1 MMHNIYRKKTV
12 STAICFL
19 QAEEYFEYVNS
30 ILGKVI
36 AMIYDNIG
44 QLIGRTPMVRLHLNK
59 PEIKAELLAKV
70 ESFNPGGSIK
80 DRVGAHMLLDAEEKG
95 LISPGATIIEPTS
108 GNTGVG
114 LALVCAVKGYKL
126 ILTMPENMSIERR
139 LLLKA
144 YGAELILTPKELGMQ
159 GAVDKANELKQ
170 QNPNSFIPQQFS
182 NPTNPLAHELTT
194 AKEILED
201 TNGNINIF
209 VASIG
214 TGGTLCG
221 CAKTLK
227 KFNNNI
233 KIYGIEPENSPLITQ
248 GKASSHKIQG
258 IGANFIPK
266 NYNNQFVDEV
276 LTVNESVA
284 LKTARNL
291 AQKEGILCGIS
302 SGANVA
308 KALELAQKE
317 ENRGKIIV
325 TIICDTG
332 ERYLS
337 NELFNYDR

>member
-1 MMHNIYRKKTV
+1 MNIYT
-12 STAICFL
+12 
-19 QAEEYFEYVNS
+19 N
-30 ILGKVI
+30 ILE
-36 AMIYDNIG
+36 
-44 QLIGRTPMVRLHLNK
+44 LIGKTPLVEIKKLNK
-59 PEIKAELLAKV
+59 TGVARVFVKL
-70 ESFNPGGSIK
+70 ESKNLGGSIK
-80 DRVGAHMLLDAEEKG
+80 DRPALFMIEEAEKQG
-95 LISPGATIIEPTS
+95 LINKDTIIIEPTS

-126 ILTMPENMSIERR
+126 ILTMPENMSLERR
-139 LLLKA
+139 ALLKA

-170 QNPNSFIPQQFS
+170 QNKNSFIPQQFS

-194 AKEILED
+194 AKEILKD
-201 TNGNINIF
+201 TDGNIDIF
-209 VASIG
+209 IASIG
-214 TGGTLCG
+214 TAGTLCG

-227 KFNNNI
+227 KYNNNI
-233 KIYGIEPENSPLITQ
+233 KIYGVEPQNSPLITQ

-258 IGANFIPK
+258 IGANFIPE
-266 NYNNQFVDEV
+266 NYNKEFVDEV
-276 LTVNESVA
+276 LTVNENIA
-284 LKTARNL
+284 LETARDL

-308 KALELAQKE
+308 TALKLAQKE

-337 NELFNYDR
+337 SELFNYDR

>member
-1 MMHNIYRKKTV
+1 MNICT
-12 STAICFL
+12 
-19 QAEEYFEYVNS
+19 N
-30 ILGKVI
+30 ILE
-36 AMIYDNIG
+36 
-44 QLIGRTPMVRLHLNK
+44 LIGKTPLIELKTLNK
-59 PEIKAELLAKV
+59 NGVARVLVKL
-70 ESFNPGGSIK
+70 ESKNLGGSIK
-80 DRVGAHMLLDAEEKG
+80 DRPALFMIEEAEKQG
-95 LISPGATIIEPTS
+95 LINKETLIIEPTS

-126 ILTMPENMSIERR
+126 ILTMPENMSLERR

-144 YGAELILTPKELGMQ
+144 YGAELILTPKEFGMQ
-159 GAVDKANELKQ
+159 GAVDKANELQRK
-170 QNPNSFIPQQFS
+170 NPNSFIPQQFS

-194 AKEILED
+194 AQEIIKD
-201 TNGNINIF
+201 TDGNIDIF

-221 CAKTLK
+221 CAKALK
-227 KFNNNI
+227 AFNNNI
-233 KIYGIEPENSPLITQ
+233 KVFGVEPENSPLITQ

-258 IGANFIPK
+258 IGANFIPE
-266 NYNNQFVDEV
+266 NYNKVFVDEV
-276 LTVNESVA
+276 LTVNENIA
-284 LKTARNL
+284 LETARNL

-337 NELFNYDR
+337 SELFNYDR

>member
-1 MMHNIYRKKTV
+1 MNICT
-12 STAICFL
+12 
-19 QAEEYFEYVNS
+19 N
-30 ILGKVI
+30 IL
-36 AMIYDNIG
+36 D
-44 QLIGRTPMVRLHLNK
+44 LIGKTPLVELKTLNK
-59 PEIKAELLAKV
+59 NGVARVFVKL
-70 ESFNPGGSIK
+70 ESKNLGGSIK
-80 DRVGAHMLLDAEEKG
+80 DRPALFMIEEAEKQG
-95 LISPGATIIEPTS
+95 LINKETLIIEPTS

-126 ILTMPENMSIERR
+126 ILTMPENMSLERR

-159 GAVDKANELKQ
+159 GAVDKANELQ
-170 QNPNSFIPQQFS
+170 RQNPNSFIPQQFS

-194 AKEILED
+194 AKEIIKD
-201 TNGNINIF
+201 TDGNIDIF
-209 VASIG
+209 IASIG

-221 CAKTLK
+221 CAKALK
-227 KFNNNI
+227 EFNNNI
-233 KIYGIEPENSPLITQ
+233 KVYGIEPENSPLITQ

-258 IGANFIPK
+258 IGANFIPP
-266 NYNNQFVDEV
+266 NYNEEFINEV
-276 LTVNESVA
+276 LTVNENIA
-284 LKTARNL
+284 LETARNL

-302 SGANVA
+302 SGANVC

-337 NELFNYDR
+337 SELFNNDR

>member
-1 MMHNIYRKKTV
+1 MNICT
-12 STAICFL
+12 
-19 QAEEYFEYVNS
+19 N
-30 ILGKVI
+30 IL
-36 AMIYDNIG
+36 D
-44 QLIGRTPMVRLHLNK
+44 LIGKTPLVELKTLNK
-59 PEIKAELLAKV
+59 TGVARVLVKL
-70 ESFNPGGSIK
+70 ESKNLGGSIK
-80 DRVGAHMLLDAEEKG
+80 DRPALFMIEEAEKQG
-95 LISPGATIIEPTS
+95 LINKETLIIEPTS

-337 NELFNYDR
+337 SELFNYDR

>member
-1 MMHNIYRKKTV
+1 MNICT
-12 STAICFL
+12 
-19 QAEEYFEYVNS
+19 N
-30 ILGKVI
+30 ILE
-36 AMIYDNIG
+36 
-44 QLIGRTPMVRLHLNK
+44 LIGKTPLVELKTLNK
-59 PEIKAELLAKV
+59 NGVARVLVKLENKNL
-70 ESFNPGGSIK
+70 GGSIK
-80 DRVGAHMLLDAEEKG
+80 DRPALFMIEEAEKQG
-95 LISPGATIIEPTS
+95 LINKETLIIEPTS

-126 ILTMPENMSIERR
+126 ILTMPENMSLERR

-144 YGAELILTPKELGMQ
+144 YGAELILTPKEFGMQ
-159 GAVDKANELKQ
+159 GAVDKANELQRK
-170 QNPNSFIPQQFS
+170 NPNSFIPQQFS
-182 NPTNPLAHELTT
+182 NPTNPLAHERTT
-194 AKEILED
+194 AQEIMKD
-201 TNGNINIF
+201 TDGNIDIF

-221 CAKTLK
+221 CAKALK
-227 KFNNNI
+227 AFNNNI
-233 KIYGIEPENSPLITQ
+233 KVFGVEPENSPLITL

-258 IGANFIPK
+258 IGANFIPE
-266 NYNNQFVDEV
+266 NYNKVFVDEV
-276 LTVNESVA
+276 LTINENIA
-284 LKTARNL
+284 LETARNL

-337 NELFNYDR
+337 SELFNYDR

>member
-1 MMHNIYRKKTV
+1 MNICT
-12 STAICFL
+12 
-19 QAEEYFEYVNS
+19 N
-30 ILGKVI
+30 ILE
-36 AMIYDNIG
+36 
-44 QLIGRTPMVRLHLNK
+44 LIGKTPLVELKTLNK
-59 PEIKAELLAKV
+59 NGVARVLVKL
-70 ESFNPGGSIK
+70 ESKNLGGSIK
-80 DRVGAHMLLDAEEKG
+80 DRPALFMIEEAEKQG
-95 LISPGATIIEPTS
+95 LINKETLIIEPTS

-126 ILTMPENMSIERR
+126 ILTMPENMSLERR

-144 YGAELILTPKELGMQ
+144 YGAELILTPKEFGMQ
-159 GAVDKANELKQ
+159 GAVDKANELQRK
-170 QNPNSFIPQQFS
+170 NPNSFIPQQFS
-182 NPTNPLAHELTT
+182 NPTNPLAHERTT
-194 AKEILED
+194 AQEIIKD
-201 TNGNINIF
+201 TDGNIDIF

-221 CAKTLK
+221 CAKALK
-227 KFNNNI
+227 AFNNNI
-233 KIYGIEPENSPLITQ
+233 KIFGVEPENSPLITQ

-258 IGANFIPK
+258 IGANFIPE
-266 NYNNQFVDEV
+266 NYNKNFVDEV
-276 LTVNESVA
+276 LTVNENIA
-284 LKTARNL
+284 LETARNL

-337 NELFNYDR
+337 SELFNYDR

>member
-1 MMHNIYRKKTV
+1 MNICT
-12 STAICFL
+12 
-19 QAEEYFEYVNS
+19 N
-30 ILGKVI
+30 IL
-36 AMIYDNIG
+36 D
-44 QLIGRTPMVRLHLNK
+44 LIGKTPLVELKTLNK
-59 PEIKAELLAKV
+59 NGVARVFVKL
-70 ESFNPGGSIK
+70 ESKNLGGSIK
-80 DRVGAHMLLDAEEKG
+80 DRPALFMIEEAEKQG
-95 LISPGATIIEPTS
+95 LINKETLIIEPTS

-126 ILTMPENMSIERR
+126 ILTMPENMSLERR

-159 GAVDKANELKQ
+159 GAVDKAKELQ
-170 QNPNSFIPQQFS
+170 RQNPNSFIPQQFS

-194 AKEILED
+194 AQEIIKD
-201 TNGNINIF
+201 TDGNIDIF
-209 VASIG
+209 IASIG

-227 KFNNNI
+227 EFNNNI
-233 KIYGIEPENSPLITQ
+233 KVYGIEPENSPLITQ

-258 IGANFIPK
+258 IGANFIPQ
-266 NYNNQFVDEV
+266 NYNEEFVDEV
-276 LTVNESVA
+276 LTVNENIA
-284 LKTARNL
+284 LETARYL

-302 SGANVA
+302 SGANVC

-337 NELFNYDR
+337 SELFNNDR

>member
-1 MMHNIYRKKTV
+1 MNICT
-12 STAICFL
+12 
-19 QAEEYFEYVNS
+19 N
-30 ILGKVI
+30 IL
-36 AMIYDNIG
+36 D
-44 QLIGRTPMVRLHLNK
+44 LIGKTPLVELKTLNK
-59 PEIKAELLAKV
+59 TGVARVLVKL
-70 ESFNPGGSIK
+70 ESKNLGGSIK
-80 DRVGAHMLLDAEEKG
+80 DRPALFMIEEAEKQG
-95 LISPGATIIEPTS
+95 LINKETLIIEPTS